1 MYRTVRR
8 DSRDLQPDID
18 IEIKKKNSWI
28 LWIYQSGM
36 NFHVWLLRMVLE

>member
-18 IEIKKKNSWI
+18 IEIKKKEQLDFMDLSERNEFSRMATA
-28 LWIYQSGM
+28 SGP
-36 NFHVWLLRMVLE
+36 